1 MPSLFHIIDDE
12 SLSKNPNLKFDPQN
26 PSAHL
31 QQEHPK
37 FQELKEGLTP
47 EQIEILETV
56 TQVDGFEVDEDNR
69 VDDDADMEFVDPNTG
84 ELEKFNA
91 DDFTLD
97 ELGFIDPANLKKITM
112 EAFNTERLDHI
123 NGLIQDR
130 YTELSAKGAELSH
143 KRLVSRL
150 EANNVNALL
159 GGTLYDNVVMESF
172 TQYPT
177 VVNYNLVM
185 EEIEAGKA
193 ALAAGGAIIGVTI
206 LYKLIKWCLNA
217 WNKNAVASGAIGAN
231 IKAMQERKDRLENAG
246 DVIKTAQEAFAKA
259 QAKFADATKEG
270 EGIGKKEEKKYRDLI
285 SKINKPENLTDHDTA
300 KEFLKALAD
309 VKARANLAPV
319 YSNLWVSILTSS
331 GVSVGSGTMQVNQ
344 DFVTKMIGAMNAC
357 QSISNAAQAK
367 LENIRDTA
375 ANATVDSDKDQTY
388 AQGVQAIKVFAA
400 ACGFT
405 LNEANFNSSA
415 PEFGNHVITQITA
428 KVDKDMPEKPTQANF
443 SMFNEDTFSVIT
455 EEFTKQVEAFGKT
468 LTELAGSEGYLK
480 GTIGKKESKVDVGAG
495 VQKDSRLTEYNKAS
509 MHFRGAMNVLRAIHS
524 IRNNVGRGLVAI
536 NNGYDFLENVK

>member
-1 MPSLFHIIDDE
+1 MPSLLHVIDEE

-31 QQEHPK
+31 QPEHPK

-56 TQVDGFEVDEDNR
+56 SQVDGFDVEEENR
-69 VDDDADMEFVDPNTG
+69 VSDDDDLELVDPMTG

-91 DDFTLD
+91 DEYTLD
-97 ELGFIDPANLKKITM
+97 ELGFIDPTHLKKITM

-130 YTELSAKGAELSH
+130 YNELNAKGAELFH
-143 KRLVSRL
+143 KRLISRL

-177 VVNYNLVM
+177 VVNYNVVM
-185 EEIEAGKA
+185 EEIDAGKA

-206 LYKLIKWCLNA
+206 LYKLVKWFLNA

-231 IKAMQERKDRLENAG
+231 IKAIQERKDRLENAA
-246 DVIKTAQEAFAKA
+246 DVIKTAQDAFAKA
-259 QAKFADATKEG
+259 QAKFNKDVKDSPAMTA
-270 EGIGKKEEKKYRDLI
+270 KEEKKFRDLI
-285 SKINKPENLTDHDTA
+285 SKINKPENISDDNTA
-300 KEFLKALAD
+300 KEFLKAFAD
-309 VKARANLAPV
+309 AKARDNLVPV
-319 YSNLWVSILTSS
+319 YSNLWVSILTNS
-331 GVSVGSGTMQVNQ
+331 GVSVGSGTMQINQ
-344 DFVTKMIGAMNAC
+344 DFVTKMIAAINAC
-357 QSISNAAQAK
+357 QSICNAAQAK

-388 AQGVQAIKVFAA
+388 QQGVQTIKVFAA

-415 PEFGNHVITQITA
+415 PEFGNHVINQITA
-428 KVDKDMPEKPTQANF
+428 KVDKEIPEKPTQANF
-443 SMFNEDTFSVIT
+443 SMFTEETFAVITDEFIKQVDDFGETLKDLAGKDGKFGTKLNCRRCTFAYELSRRGYDVKATRTMKGTGQTYLGVAKATKTKMSRMDRFASVIILGC
-455 EEFTKQVEAFGKT
+455 A
-468 LTELAGSEGYLK
+468 
-480 GTIGKKESKVDVGAG
+480 
-495 VQKDSRLTEYNKAS
+495 
-509 MHFRGAMNVLRAIHS
+509 
-524 IRNNVGRGLVAI
+524 
-536 NNGYDFLENVK
+536 

>member
-1 MPSLFHIIDDE
+1 MPSLFHVIDED

-31 QQEHPK
+31 QPEHPK

-56 TQVDGFEVDEDNR
+56 SQVDGFDVEEENR
-69 VDDDADMEFVDPNTG
+69 ISDDDDLELVDPMTG

-91 DDFTLD
+91 DEYTLD
-97 ELGFIDPANLKKITM
+97 ELGFIDPTHLKKITM

-130 YTELSAKGAELSH
+130 YNELNAKGAELFH
-143 KRLVSRL
+143 KRLISRL

-177 VVNYNLVM
+177 VVNYNVVM

-206 LYKLIKWCLNA
+206 LYKLVKWFLNA

-231 IKAMQERKDRLENAG
+231 IKAIQERKDRLENAA
-246 DVIKTAQEAFAKA
+246 DVIKTAQDAFTKA
-259 QAKFADATKEG
+259 QAKFNKDVSDSPAMTA
-270 EGIGKKEEKKYRDLI
+270 KEEKKFRDLI
-285 SKINKPENLTDHDTA
+285 SKINKPENISDDNTA
-300 KEFLKALAD
+300 KEFLKAFAD
-309 VKARANLAPV
+309 AKARANLVPV
-319 YSNLWVSILTSS
+319 YSNLWVSILTNS
-331 GVSVGSGTMQVNQ
+331 GVSVGSGTVQVNQ
-344 DFVTKMIGAMNAC
+344 DFVTKMIAAMNAC
-357 QSISNAAQAK
+357 QSICNAAQAK

-388 AQGVQAIKVFAA
+388 QQGVQAIKVFAG

-428 KVDKDMPEKPTQANF
+428 KVDKEIPEKPTQANF
-443 SMFNEDTFSVIT
+443 SMFTEETFAVIT
-455 EEFTKQVEAFGKT
+455 DEFMKQVNDFGETLKDLAGKDGKFGTNWGKT
-468 LTELAGSEGYLK
+468 
-480 GTIGKKESKVDVGAG
+480 ESKVDVGDG

-509 MHFRGAMNVLRAIHS
+509 MYFRGAMNVLRAIHS

-536 NNGYDFLENVK
+536 NNGYDFLENAK

>member
-1 MPSLFHIIDDE
+1 MPSLFHIIDEE

-31 QQEHPK
+31 KYDHPK

-56 TQVDGFEVDEDNR
+56 TQVDGFEVDDDKR

-91 DDFTLD
+91 NDFTLD

-123 NGLIQDR
+123 NGLIADR
-130 YTELSAKGAELSH
+130 YNELSAKGAELFH

-159 GGTLYDNVVMESF
+159 GGALYDNVVMESF

-177 VVNYNLVM
+177 VVNYNVVM

-217 WNKNAVASGAIGAN
+217 WNKNAVASGAIGDN
-231 IKAMQERKDRLENAG
+231 IKAIQERKDRLENAG
-246 DVIKTAQEAFAKA
+246 DVIKTAQEAFTKA
-259 QAKFADATKEG
+259 QAKFNAATKEG
-270 EGIGKKEEKKYRDLI
+270 EGISKKEEKKFRDLI
-285 SKINKPENLTDHDTA
+285 AKINKPENLTDNNTA

-309 VKARANLAPV
+309 ANSRSNLTPI
-319 YSNLWVSILTSS
+319 YSNLWVSILTNSS
-331 GVSVGSGTMQVNQ
+331 VSVGSGTMQVNQ
-344 DFVTKMIGAMNAC
+344 DFVSKMVAAMNAC
-357 QSISNAAQAK
+357 QSICNAAQAK

-375 ANATVDSDKDQTY
+375 TNAAVDSDKDQTY
-388 AQGVQAIKVFAA
+388 AQGVQAIKAFAA

-405 LNEANFNSSA
+405 LNENNFNSSA
-415 PEFGNHVITQITA
+415 PEFGNHVVNQITA
-428 KVDKDMPEKPTQANF
+428 KVDKEIPEKPTQANF
-443 SMFNEDTFSVIT
+443 SMFTQETFSVIT
-455 EEFTKQVEAFGKT
+455 DEFMKQVEEFGNT
-468 LTELAGSEGYLK
+468 LKDLAGSEGK
-480 GTIGKKESKVDVGAG
+480 FGGRVGKKESKVDVGNG
-495 VQKDSRLTEYNKAS
+495 VQRDSRLTEYNKAS
-509 MHFRGAMNVLRAIHS
+509 MYFRGAMNVLRAIHS

-536 NNGYDFLENVK
+536 NNGYDFLENAK

>member
-31 QQEHPK
+31 QHEHPK

-130 YTELSAKGAELSH
+130 YTELSAKGAELFH

-177 VVNYNLVM
+177 VVNYNVVM

-231 IKAMQERKDRLENAG
+231 IKAIQERKDRLENAG

-259 QAKFADATKEG
+259 QAKFAAATKEG
-270 EGIGKKEEKKYRDLI
+270 EGISKKEEKKYRDLI
-285 SKINKPENLTDHDTA
+285 TKINKPENLTDNNTA

-319 YSNLWVSILTSS
+319 YSNLWISILTSS

-367 LENIRDTA
+367 LENINDTPPNEA
-375 ANATVDSDKDQTY
+375 VDSDKDQTY
-388 AQGVQAIKVFAA
+388 KQGVQTIKVFAA

-415 PEFGNHVITQITA
+415 PEFGNHVIAQITA
-428 KVDKDMPEKPTQANF
+428 KVDKDIPEKPTQASF
-443 SMFNEDTFSVIT
+443 SMFTEDTFSVIT

-536 NNGYDFLENVK
+536 NDGYDFLENAK

>member
-1 MPSLFHIIDDE
+1 MPSLFHVIDED

-31 QQEHPK
+31 QPEHPK

-56 TQVDGFEVDEDNR
+56 SQVDGFDVEEENR
-69 VDDDADMEFVDPNTG
+69 VSDDDDLELVDPMTG

-91 DDFTLD
+91 DEYTLD
-97 ELGFIDPANLKKITM
+97 ELGFIDPTHLKKITM

-130 YTELSAKGAELSH
+130 YNELNAKGAELFH
-143 KRLVSRL
+143 KRLISRL

-177 VVNYNLVM
+177 VVNYNVVM
-185 EEIEAGKA
+185 EEIDAGKA

-206 LYKLIKWCLNA
+206 LYKLVKWFLNA

-231 IKAMQERKDRLENAG
+231 IKAIQERKDRLENAA
-246 DVIKTAQEAFAKA
+246 DVIKTAQDAFAKA
-259 QAKFADATKEG
+259 QAKFNKDVKDSPAMTA
-270 EGIGKKEEKKYRDLI
+270 KEEKKFRDLI
-285 SKINKPENLTDHDTA
+285 SKINKPENISDDNTA
-300 KEFLKALAD
+300 KEFLKAFAD
-309 VKARANLAPV
+309 AKARANLVPV
-319 YSNLWVSILTSS
+319 YSNLWVSILTNS
-331 GVSVGSGTMQVNQ
+331 GVSVGSGTMQINQ
-344 DFVTKMIGAMNAC
+344 DFVTKMIAAINAC
-357 QSISNAAQAK
+357 QSICNAAQAK

-388 AQGVQAIKVFAA
+388 QQGVQAIKVFAA

-415 PEFGNHVITQITA
+415 PEFGNHVINQITA
-428 KVDKDMPEKPTQANF
+428 KIDKEIPEKPTQANF
-443 SMFNEDTFSVIT
+443 SMFTEETFAVIT
-455 EEFTKQVEAFGKT
+455 EEFMKQVEDFGDT
-468 LTELAGSEGYLK
+468 LKDLAGSEGYLK
-480 GTIGKKESKVDVGAG
+480 GRIGKKESKVDVGDG

-509 MHFRGAMNVLRAIHS
+509 MYFRGAMNVLRAIHS

-536 NNGYDFLENVK
+536 NNGYDFLENAK

>member
-1 MPSLFHIIDDE
+1 MPSLFHVIDED

-31 QQEHPK
+31 APEHPK

-56 TQVDGFEVDEDNR
+56 TQVDGFDVEEENR
-69 VDDDADMEFVDPNTG
+69 VSEDDDLELVDPMTG
-84 ELEKFNA
+84 ELEKLNA
-91 DDFTLD
+91 DEFTLD
-97 ELGFIDPANLKKITM
+97 ELGFIDPTHLKKITM

-130 YTELSAKGAELSH
+130 YNELNAKGAELFH
-143 KRLVSRL
+143 KRLISRL

-159 GGTLYDNVVMESF
+159 GGTLYDNVIMESF

-177 VVNYNLVM
+177 VVNYNVVM

-206 LYKLIKWCLNA
+206 LYKLVKWCLNA

-231 IKAMQERKDRLENAG
+231 IKAIQERKDRLENAA
-246 DVIKTAQEAFAKA
+246 DVIKTAQDAFAQA
-259 QAKFADATKEG
+259 QAKFKDGTNTNALNS
-270 EGIGKKEEKKYRDLI
+270 KEEKKFRELI
-285 SKINKPENLTDHDTA
+285 AKINKPENLSDENTA
-300 KEFLKALAD
+300 KEFLKSFVDAK
-309 VKARANLAPV
+309 VRANLAPV
-319 YSNLWVSILTSS
+319 YSNLWVSILTNS
-331 GVSVGSGTMQVNQ
+331 GVSVGSGTMQINQ
-344 DFVTKMIGAMNAC
+344 DFVTKMIAAMNAC
-357 QSISNAAQAK
+357 QSICNAAQAK

-388 AQGVQAIKVFAA
+388 QQGVQAIKVFAA

-428 KVDKDMPEKPTQANF
+428 KVDKEIPEKPTQANF
-443 SMFNEDTFSVIT
+443 SMFTEETFAVIT
-455 EEFTKQVEAFGKT
+455 DEFMKQVNDFGET
-468 LTELAGSEGYLK
+468 LKDLAGKDGK
-480 GTIGKKESKVDVGAG
+480 FGTKWGKKESKVDVGAG

-509 MHFRGAMNVLRAIHS
+509 MYFRGAMNTLRAIHA

-536 NNGYDFLENVK
+536 NNGYDFLENAK

>member
-1 MPSLFHIIDDE
+1 MPSLFHVIDEE

-31 QQEHPK
+31 QLEHPK

-56 TQVDGFEVDEDNR
+56 SQVDGFDVEEENR
-69 VDDDADMEFVDPNTG
+69 VSDDDDLELVDPMTG

-91 DDFTLD
+91 DEYTLD
-97 ELGFIDPANLKKITM
+97 ELGFIDPTHLKKITM

-130 YTELSAKGAELSH
+130 YNELNAKGAELFH
-143 KRLVSRL
+143 KRLISRL

-177 VVNYNLVM
+177 VVNYNVVM
-185 EEIEAGKA
+185 EEIDAGKA

-206 LYKLIKWCLNA
+206 LYKLVKWFLNA

-231 IKAMQERKDRLENAG
+231 IKAIQERKDRLENAA
-246 DVIKTAQEAFAKA
+246 DVIKTSQDAFAKA
-259 QAKFADATKEG
+259 QAKFNKDVKDSPAMTA
-270 EGIGKKEEKKYRDLI
+270 KEEKKFRDLI
-285 SKINKPENLTDHDTA
+285 SKINKPENISDDNTA
-300 KEFLKALAD
+300 KEFLKAFAD
-309 VKARANLAPV
+309 AKARDNLVPV
-319 YSNLWVSILTSS
+319 YSNLWVSILTNS
-331 GVSVGSGTMQVNQ
+331 GVSVGSGTMQINQ
-344 DFVTKMIGAMNAC
+344 DFVTKMVAAINAC
-357 QSISNAAQAK
+357 QSICNAAQAK

-388 AQGVQAIKVFAA
+388 QQGVQAIKVFAT

-415 PEFGNHVITQITA
+415 PEFGNHVINQITA
-428 KVDKDMPEKPTQANF
+428 KVDKEIPEKPTQANF
-443 SMFNEDTFSVIT
+443 SMFTEETFAVIT
-455 EEFTKQVEAFGKT
+455 DEFIKQVDDFGET
-468 LTELAGSEGYLK
+468 LKDLAGSEGYLK
-480 GTIGKKESKVDVGAG
+480 GRIGKKESKVDVGDG

-509 MHFRGAMNVLRAIHS
+509 MYFRGAMNVLRAIHA

-536 NNGYDFLENVK
+536 NNGYDFLENAK

>member
-130 YTELSAKGAELSH
+130 YTELSAKGAELFH

-185 EEIEAGKA
+185 EEIDAGKA

-259 QAKFADATKEG
+259 QAKFAAATKEG

-285 SKINKPENLTDHDTA
+285 TKINKPENLTDNDTA

-357 QSISNAAQAK
+357 QSICNAAQAK

-443 SMFNEDTFSVIT
+443 SMFTEDTFSVIT
-455 EEFTKQVEAFGKT
+455 DEFTKQVEAFGKT

-480 GTIGKKESKVDVGAG
+480 GTIGKKESKVAVGAG

>member
-1 MPSLFHIIDDE
+1 MPSLFHIIDEE

-31 QQEHPK
+31 QSDHPK

-56 TQVDGFEVDEDNR
+56 TQVDGFEVDDDKR
-69 VDDDADMEFVDPNTG
+69 VDDDVDMEFIDPDTG

-91 DDFTLD
+91 DEFTLD
-97 ELGFIDPANLKKITM
+97 ELGFIDPSNLKKITM

-130 YTELSAKGAELSH
+130 YNELNAKGAELFH

-177 VVNYNLVM
+177 VVNYNVVM
-185 EEIEAGKA
+185 EEIDAGKT

-217 WNKNAVASGAIGAN
+217 WNKNSVASGAIGAN
-231 IKAMQERKDRLENAG
+231 IKAIQERKDRLENAT
-246 DVIKTAQEAFAKA
+246 DVIKTAQDAFTQA
-259 QAKFADATKEG
+259 QAKFTAATKDG
-270 EGIGKKEEKKYRDLI
+270 EGISKKEEKKFRDLI
-285 SKINKPENLTDHDTA
+285 AKINKPENLTDDNTA
-300 KEFLKALAD
+300 KEFLKSFAD
-309 VKARANLAPV
+309 AKARSNLAPV
-319 YSNLWVSILTSS
+319 YSNLWVSILTGS
-331 GVSVGSGTMQVNQ
+331 GVSVGSGTMQINQ
-344 DFVTKMIGAMNAC
+344 DFVSKMVGAMNAC
-357 QSISNAAQAK
+357 QSICNAAQAK

-375 ANATVDSDKDQTY
+375 TNATVDSDKDQTY
-388 AQGVQAIKVFAA
+388 AQGVQAIKIFAA
-400 ACGFT
+400 VCGFT

-428 KVDKDMPEKPTQANF
+428 KVDKEIPEKPTQANF
-443 SMFNEDTFSVIT
+443 SMFTEETFSVIT
-455 EEFTKQVEAFGKT
+455 DEFIKQVNDFGDT
-468 LTELAGSEGYLK
+468 LKDLAGSEGYLK
-480 GTIGKKESKVDVGAG
+480 GMIGKTESKVDAGAD

-536 NNGYDFLENVK
+536 NDGYDFLENAK

>member
-1 MPSLFHIIDDE
+1 MPSLFHVIDED

-31 QQEHPK
+31 QPEHPK

-56 TQVDGFEVDEDNR
+56 SQVDGFDVEEENR
-69 VDDDADMEFVDPNTG
+69 VSDDDDLELVDPMTG

-91 DDFTLD
+91 DEYTLD
-97 ELGFIDPANLKKITM
+97 ELGFIDPAHLKKITM

-130 YTELSAKGAELSH
+130 YNELNAKGAELFH
-143 KRLVSRL
+143 KRLISRL

-177 VVNYNLVM
+177 VVNYNVVM

-206 LYKLIKWCLNA
+206 LYKLVKWFLNA

-231 IKAMQERKDRLENAG
+231 IKAIQERKDRLENAA
-246 DVIKTAQEAFAKA
+246 DVIKTAQDAFAQA
-259 QAKFADATKEG
+259 QAKFKKDLKDSPAMTA
-270 EGIGKKEEKKYRDLI
+270 KEEKKFRDFI
-285 SKINKPENLTDHDTA
+285 SKINKPENISDNNTA
-300 KEFLKALAD
+300 KEFLKAFAD
-309 VKARANLAPV
+309 ANARANLVPI
-319 YSNLWVSILTSS
+319 YSNLWVSILTNS
-331 GVSVGSGTMQVNQ
+331 GVSVGSGTVQVNQ
-344 DFVTKMIGAMNAC
+344 DFVTKMIAAINAC
-357 QSISNAAQAK
+357 QSICNAAQAK

-375 ANATVDSDKDQTY
+375 ANAAVDSDKDQTY
-388 AQGVQAIKVFAA
+388 QQGVQAIKVFAA

-428 KVDKDMPEKPTQANF
+428 KVDKEIPEKPTQANF
-443 SMFNEDTFSVIT
+443 SMFNEETFSVIT
-455 EEFTKQVEAFGKT
+455 DEFMKQVEEFGKT
-468 LTELAGSEGYLK
+468 LQDLAGKDGK
-480 GTIGKKESKVDVGAG
+480 FGTEWGKKESKVDVGAG
-495 VQKDSRLTEYNKAS
+495 VQRDSRLNEYNKAS
-509 MHFRGAMNVLRAIHS
+509 MYFRGAMNVLRAIHS

-536 NNGYDFLENVK
+536 NNGYDFLENAK

>member
-1 MPSLFHIIDDE
+1 
-12 SLSKNPNLKFDPQN
+12 
-26 PSAHL
+26 
-31 QQEHPK
+31 
-37 FQELKEGLTP
+37 
-47 EQIEILETV
+47 
-56 TQVDGFEVDEDNR
+56 
-69 VDDDADMEFVDPNTG
+69 
-84 ELEKFNA
+84 
-91 DDFTLD
+91 
-97 ELGFIDPANLKKITM
+97 
-112 EAFNTERLDHI
+112 
-123 NGLIQDR
+123 
-130 YTELSAKGAELSH
+130 
-143 KRLVSRL
+143 
-150 EANNVNALL
+150 
-159 GGTLYDNVVMESF
+159 
-172 TQYPT
+172 
-177 VVNYNLVM
+177 
-185 EEIEAGKA
+185 
-193 ALAAGGAIIGVTI
+193 
-206 LYKLIKWCLNA
+206 
-217 WNKNAVASGAIGAN
+217 
-231 IKAMQERKDRLENAG
+231 MQERKDRLENAG

-259 QAKFADATKEG
+259 QAKFATATKEG
-270 EGIGKKEEKKYRDLI
+270 EGISKKEEKKYRDLI
-285 SKINKPENLTDHDTA
+285 SKINKPENLTDNDTA

-357 QSISNAAQAK
+357 QSICNAAQAK

-375 ANATVDSDKDQTY
+375 ANAAVDSDKDQTY
-388 AQGVQAIKVFAA
+388 TQGVQAIKVFAA

-536 NNGYDFLENVK
+536 NDGYDFLENAK

>member
-259 QAKFADATKEG
+259 QAKFAAATKEG

-285 SKINKPENLTDHDTA
+285 SKINKPENLTDNDTA

-309 VKARANLAPV
+309 VKALANLAPV

-357 QSISNAAQAK
+357 QSICNAAQAK

-443 SMFNEDTFSVIT
+443 SMFTEDTFSVIT
-455 EEFTKQVEAFGKT
+455 EEFTKQVEAFGET

-480 GTIGKKESKVDVGAG
+480 GTIGKKESKVAVGAG

-536 NNGYDFLENVK
+536 NNGYDFLENTK

>member
-31 QQEHPK
+31 QIDHPK

-56 TQVDGFEVDEDNR
+56 TQVDGFEVEEDNR
-69 VDDDADMEFVDPNTG
+69 VDDDVDMEFIDPTTG
-84 ELEKFNA
+84 EIEKFNA
-91 DDFTLD
+91 DEFTLD
-97 ELGFIDPANLKKITM
+97 ELGFIDPTHLKKITM

-130 YTELSAKGAELSH
+130 YTELNAKGAELFH
-143 KRLVSRL
+143 KRLISRL

-177 VVNYNLVM
+177 VVNYNVVM

-231 IKAMQERKDRLENAG
+231 IKAIQERKDRLENAD
-246 DVIKTAQEAFAKA
+246 DVIKTAQDAFTKA
-259 QAKFADATKEG
+259 QTKFTASVKEG
-270 EGIGKKEEKKYRDLI
+270 TGISKKEEKKFRDLVA
-285 SKINKPENLTDHDTA
+285 KINKPENLTDSNTA

-309 VKARANLAPV
+309 AQSRANLAPV
-319 YSNLWVSILTSS
+319 YSNLWVSILTGSS
-331 GVSVGSGTMQVNQ
+331 VSVGSGSVQVNP
-344 DFVTKMIGAMNAC
+344 DFVTKMVAAMNGC
-357 QSISNAAQAK
+357 QSICNAAQAK
-367 LENIRDTA
+367 LQNINDTPP
-375 ANATVDSDKDQTY
+375 NQTVDSDKDQTY
-388 AQGVQAIKVFAA
+388 AQGVQAIKAFAA

-405 LNEANFNSSA
+405 LNETNFNSSA
-415 PEFGNHVITQITA
+415 PEFSNHVITQITA
-428 KVDKDMPEKPTQANF
+428 KVEKDIPEKPTQANF
-443 SMFNEDTFSVIT
+443 SMFTEETFSVIT
-455 EEFTKQVEAFGKT
+455 DEFIEQVNDFGET
-468 LTELAGSEGYLK
+468 LKELAGTEGFLN
-480 GTIGKKESKVDVGAG
+480 TSIGKKEGKVNVGAG

-509 MHFRGAMNVLRAIHS
+509 MHFRGAMNVLRAIHA

>member
-1 MPSLFHIIDDE
+1 MPSLFHIIDEE

-26 PSAHL
+26 ASAHL
-31 QQEHPK
+31 QSEHPK

-69 VDDDADMEFVDPNTG
+69 VDDDVDMEFVDPNTG

-91 DDFTLD
+91 DEFTLD
-97 ELGFIDPANLKKITM
+97 ELGFIDPAHLKKITM

-130 YTELSAKGAELSH
+130 YTELSAKGADLFH
-143 KRLVSRL
+143 KRLISRL

-177 VVNYNLVM
+177 VVNYNVVM

-231 IKAMQERKDRLENAG
+231 IKAIQERKDRLENAG

-259 QAKFADATKEG
+259 QAKFAAATKEG
-270 EGIGKKEEKKYRDLI
+270 EGISKKEEKKYRDLI
-285 SKINKPENLTDHDTA
+285 TKINKPENLTDNNTA

-319 YSNLWVSILTSS
+319 YSNLWISILTSS

-367 LENIRDTA
+367 LENINDTPPNEA
-375 ANATVDSDKDQTY
+375 VDSDKDQTY
-388 AQGVQAIKVFAA
+388 KQGVQTIKVFAA

-428 KVDKDMPEKPTQANF
+428 KVDKDIPEKPTQASF
-443 SMFNEDTFSVIT
+443 SMFTEDTFSVIT

-536 NNGYDFLENVK
+536 NDGYDFLENAK

>member
-1 MPSLFHIIDDE
+1 MPSLFHVIDED
-12 SLSKNPNLKFDPQN
+12 SLSKNPNLKFDLQN

-31 QQEHPK
+31 QPEHPK

-56 TQVDGFEVDEDNR
+56 SQVDGFDVEEENR
-69 VDDDADMEFVDPNTG
+69 VSDDDDLELVDPMTG

-91 DDFTLD
+91 DEYTLD
-97 ELGFIDPANLKKITM
+97 ELGFIDPTHLKKITM

-130 YTELSAKGAELSH
+130 YNELNAKGAELFH
-143 KRLVSRL
+143 KRLISRL

-177 VVNYNLVM
+177 VVNYNVVM

-206 LYKLIKWCLNA
+206 LYKLVKWCLNA

-231 IKAMQERKDRLENAG
+231 IKAIQERKDRLENAA
-246 DVIKTAQEAFAKA
+246 DVIKTAQDAFAKA
-259 QAKFADATKEG
+259 QAKFNKDVNDSPAMTA
-270 EGIGKKEEKKYRDLI
+270 KEEKKFRDLI
-285 SKINKPENLTDHDTA
+285 SKINKPENISDDNTA
-300 KEFLKALAD
+300 KEFLKAFAD
-309 VKARANLAPV
+309 AKARANLVPV
-319 YSNLWVSILTSS
+319 YSNLWVSILTNS
-331 GVSVGSGTMQVNQ
+331 GVSVGSDTMQINQ
-344 DFVTKMIGAMNAC
+344 DFVTKMIAAINAC
-357 QSISNAAQAK
+357 QSICNAAQAK

-388 AQGVQAIKVFAA
+388 QQGVQAIKVFAA

-415 PEFGNHVITQITA
+415 PEFGNHVINQITA
-428 KVDKDMPEKPTQANF
+428 KVDKEIPEKPTQANF
-443 SMFNEDTFSVIT
+443 SMFTEETFAVIT
-455 EEFTKQVEAFGKT
+455 EEFMKQVEDFGDT
-468 LTELAGSEGYLK
+468 LKDLAGSEGYLK
-480 GTIGKKESKVDVGAG
+480 GRIGKKESKVDVGDG

-509 MHFRGAMNVLRAIHS
+509 MYFRGAMNVLRAIHS

-536 NNGYDFLENVK
+536 NNGYDFLENAK

>member
-1 MPSLFHIIDDE
+1 MPSLFHVIDEE

-31 QQEHPK
+31 QSEHPK

-56 TQVDGFEVDEDNR
+56 SQVDGFDVEEENR
-69 VDDDADMEFVDPNTG
+69 VSDDDDLELVDPMTG

-91 DDFTLD
+91 DEYTLD
-97 ELGFIDPANLKKITM
+97 ELGFIDPTHLKKITM

-130 YTELSAKGAELSH
+130 YNELNAKGAELFH
-143 KRLVSRL
+143 KRLISRL

-177 VVNYNLVM
+177 VVNYNVVM
-185 EEIEAGKA
+185 EEIDAGKA

-206 LYKLIKWCLNA
+206 LYKLVRWCLNA

-231 IKAMQERKDRLENAG
+231 IKAIQERKDRLENAA
-246 DVIKTAQEAFAKA
+246 DVIKTAQDAFVKA
-259 QAKFADATKEG
+259 QDKFKKDVKDSPAMTA
-270 EGIGKKEEKKYRDLI
+270 KEEKKFRDLI
-285 SKINKPENLTDHDTA
+285 SKINKPENISDDNTA
-300 KEFLKALAD
+300 KEFLKAFAD
-309 VKARANLAPV
+309 AKARDNLVPI
-319 YSNLWVSILTSS
+319 YSNLWVSILTNS
-331 GVSVGSGTMQVNQ
+331 GVSVGSGTVQVNQ
-344 DFVTKMIGAMNAC
+344 DFVTKMIAAMNAC
-357 QSISNAAQAK
+357 QSICNAAQAK

-388 AQGVQAIKVFAA
+388 QQGVQAIKVFAT

-415 PEFGNHVITQITA
+415 PEFGNHVINQITA
-428 KVDKDMPEKPTQANF
+428 KVDKEIPEKPTQANF
-443 SMFNEDTFSVIT
+443 SMFTEETFAVIT
-455 EEFTKQVEAFGKT
+455 DEFIKQVDDFGET
-468 LTELAGSEGYLK
+468 LKDLAGSEGYLK
-480 GTIGKKESKVDVGAG
+480 GRIGKKESKVDVGDG

-509 MHFRGAMNVLRAIHS
+509 MYFRGAMNVLRAIHS

-536 NNGYDFLENVK
+536 NNGYDFLENAK